1 MKIHKILILGAILL
15 FTAPLQAAEYTMM
28 LSHAGPASDINDDY
42 VGATAIKSY
51 IEEKS
56 GGKVEVEIYPGN
68 QLGNY
73 QEVMEQVQADAVQAV
88 HTSIAG
94 ITPFIPELAVLDLQY
109 VIPGDEVVYKLME
122 GTFFAQMADA
132 VKEKMPNVVLAS
144 VCDGGRWRSFY
155 TTKKQ
160 VKSAADLKGLKIRT
174 INSPLQQE
182 FVNKLGASATPVSW
196 GELYTALATGV
207 VDGTKNATPDIM
219 SNKFNESIKYGIL
232 DRHTFLFGFYWV
244 SDAWLNSLPE
254 NIRQIVLD
262 GFKHG
267 AEVQTKFNKNQEDI
281 ANETFIKGGGA
292 IYEPNASERETFQFA
307 RDAMINW
314 YKEKYGDKWLN
325 ILLLPLTKRKQKQAL
340 NNH

>member
-1 MKIHKILILGAILL
+1 MKIHKLL
-15 FTAPLQAAEYTMM
+15 LCAAVLLLTAPLQAAEYTMM

-94 ITPFIPELAVLDLQY
+94 ITPFMPELAVLDLQY

-122 GTFFAQMADA
+122 GQFFDQMAA
-132 VKEKMPNVVLAS
+132 AIKEKMPNVVLAG

-155 TTKKQ
+155 TTNKQ
-160 VKSAADLKGLKIRT
+160 IKSAADLKGLKIRT

-182 FVNKLGASATPVSW
+182 FVNKLGGSATPVIV
-196 GELYTALATGV
+196 GV
-207 VDGTKNATPDIM
+207 NCIP
-219 SNKFNESIKYGIL
+219 L
-232 DRHTFLFGFYWV
+232 WLPV
-244 SDAWLNSLPE
+244 S
-254 NIRQIVLD
+254 
-262 GFKHG
+262 
-267 AEVQTKFNKNQEDI
+267 
-281 ANETFIKGGGA
+281 
-292 IYEPNASERETFQFA
+292 
-307 RDAMINW
+307 
-314 YKEKYGDKWLN
+314 
-325 ILLLPLTKRKQKQAL
+325 
-340 NNH
+340 

>member
-1 MKIHKILILGAILL
+1 
-15 FTAPLQAAEYTMM
+15 MM

-94 ITPFIPELAVLDLQY
+94 ITPFMPELAVLDLQY

-122 GTFFAQMADA
+122 GQFFDQMAA
-132 VKEKMPNVVLAS
+132 AIKEKMPNVVLAG

-155 TTKKQ
+155 TTNKQ
-160 VKSAADLKGLKIRT
+160 IKSAADMKGLKIRT

-182 FVNKLGASATPVSW
+182 FVNKLGGSATPVSW

-207 VDGTKNATPDIM
+207 VDGTKNATPDII
-219 SNKFNESIKYGIL
+219 SNKFNESIKYGTL

-244 SDAWLNSLPE
+244 SDAWLNTLPE
-254 NIRQIVLD
+254 DVRTVVLD

-267 AEVQTKFNKNQEDI
+267 AAVQTKFNKNQEDI
-281 ANETFIKGGGA
+281 ANETFIKGGGS
-292 IYEPNASERETFQFA
+292 IYEPNAEERETFQFA
-307 RDAMINW
+307 RDAMMDW
-314 YKEKYGDKWLN
+314 YKEKYGDEWLN
-325 ILLLPLTKRKQKQAL
+325 ILIAAVEKAKAEAGV
-340 NNH
+340 N

>member
-1 MKIHKILILGAILL
+1 MKSHKILL
-15 FTAPLQAAEYTMM
+15 FAAVLFLAAPLQAAEYTMM

-56 GGKVEVEIYPGN
+56 EGKVEVEIYPGN

-94 ITPFIPELAVLDLQY
+94 ITPFMPELAVLDIQY
-109 VIPGDEVVYKLME
+109 VIPGDQVVYKLME
-122 GTFFAQMADA
+122 GQFFPQMADA
-132 VKEKMPNVVLAS
+132 VKSKMPNVVLAS

-155 TTKKQ
+155 TTNKQ
-160 VKSAADLKGLKIRT
+160 IKSAADMKGLKIRT

-182 FVNKLGASATPVSW
+182 FVNKLGGSATPVSW

-207 VDGTKNATPDIM
+207 VDGTKNATPDII
-219 SNKFNESIKYGIL
+219 SNKFNESIKYGTL

-267 AEVQTKFNKNQEDI
+267 AGVQTKFNKNQEDI
-281 ANETFIKGGGA
+281 ANEAFIKGGGA

-307 RDAMINW
+307 RDAMMNW

-325 ILLLPLTKRKQKQAL
+325 ILLTAVDKAKAEAGVK
-340 NNH
+340 

>member
-1 MKIHKILILGAILL
+1 MKIHKLLICAAVLL
-15 FTAPLQAAEYTMM
+15 LSAPLHAAEYTMM

-51 IEEKS
+51 IEEKT

-94 ITPFIPELAVLDLQY
+94 ITPFMPELAVLDLQY

-122 GTFFAQMADA
+122 GQFFDKMGAAI
-132 VKEKMPNVVLAS
+132 KEKMSNVVLAA

-155 TTKKQ
+155 TTDKQ
-160 VKSAADLKGLKIRT
+160 IKSAADMKGLKIRT

-182 FVNKLGASATPVSW
+182 FVNKLGGSATPVSW

-207 VDGTKNATPDIM
+207 VDGTKNATPDII
-219 SNKFNESIKYGIL
+219 SNKFNESINYGTL

-244 SDAWLNSLPE
+244 SDAWLNTLPE
-254 NIRQIVLD
+254 DIRTAVLD

-267 AEVQTKFNKNQEDI
+267 AGVQTKFNKNQEDI
-281 ANETFIKGGGA
+281 ANETFIKGGGS
-292 IYEPNASERETFQFA
+292 IYEPNAEERETFLFA
-307 RDAMINW
+307 RDAMMDW
-314 YKEKYGDKWLN
+314 YKEKYGDEWLN
-325 ILLLPLTKRKQKQAL
+325 ILMEAVDKAKAEAGV
-340 NNH
+340 N

>member
-1 MKIHKILILGAILL
+1 MKIHKILILGSILL
-15 FTAPLQAAEYTMM
+15 ITAPIQAAEYTMM

-56 GGKVEVEIYPGN
+56 EGKVEVEIYPGN

-73 QEVMEQVQADAVQAV
+73 QEVMEQVQGDAVQAI

-94 ITPFIPELAVLDLQY
+94 ITPFMPELAVLDLQY

-132 VKEKMPNVVLAS
+132 VKEKLPNVVLAS
-144 VCDGGRWRSFY
+144 ACDGGRWRSFY
-155 TTKKQ
+155 TTNKQ
-160 VKSAADLKGLKIRT
+160 IKSAADLKGLKIRT

-182 FVNKLGASATPVSW
+182 FVNKLGGSATPVSW

-244 SDAWLNSLPE
+244 SDAWLKSLPE

-262 GFKHG
+262 GFKNG

-281 ANETFIKGGGA
+281 ANEAFIKGGGT
-292 IYEPNASERETFQFA
+292 IYEPNASERETFLFA
-307 RDAMINW
+307 RDAMMNW

-325 ILLLPLTKRKQKQAL
+325 ILLSAVDKAKADAGVQ
-340 NNH
+340 